1 MRIPAWQWIPYKHPK
16 TMAEITVQLIKT
28 LRDKTNAGMM
38 DCKAALS
45 EAGGDLA
52 EAETILRKKGI
63 ADAEKKA
70 GRAAKE
76 GVIASRIVDG
86 EKTGILVEVNCETD
100 FVAKNENFTSFVEE
114 IIDHIAGS
122 ESADSVEALL
132 AQPFSGDADTL
143 EEFIKAKVGQ
153 LGENMGLARFAK
165 FELSGE
171 GAVASYIHMAGRVGV
186 LLEVATGKAETAKS
200 EGFQTLVKDMTLQ
213 IAAAQ
218 PICITREEVP
228 EALVES
234 EKDIFREQMKDKPAD
249 IIEKIIGGKMGKFYS
264 TNCLLEQAFI
274 KDGDKSI
281 QDLIDAVAKETGD
294 EITVAKF
301 SRFAVGEEPEV

>member
-1 MRIPAWQWIPYKHPK
+1 
-16 TMAEITVQLIKT
+16 MAEITVELIKT

-38 DCKAALS
+38 DCKAALA
-45 EAGGDLA
+45 EAGGDIA

-76 GVIASRIVDG
+76 GVVASRIVDG

-100 FVAKNENFTSFVEE
+100 FVAKNEKFTAFVEE
-114 IIDHIAGS
+114 IIDHIAS
-122 ESADSVEALL
+122 SDTVESVEDLL
-132 AQPFSGDADTL
+132 AQDYSGEASTL
-143 EEFIKAKVGQ
+143 DEFIKAKVGQ

-165 FELSGE
+165 YELSGE

-186 LLEVATGKAETAKS
+186 LIEVGTGKADTAKN
-200 EGFQTLVKDMTLQ
+200 EAFQSLVKDLTLQ

-218 PICITREEVP
+218 PICIERDQVP
-228 EALVES
+228 SDLVEK
-234 EKDIFREQMKDKPAD
+234 EKDIFREQMKDKPAE

-281 QDLIDAVAKETGD
+281 QDLIDSVSKETGD
-294 EITVAKF
+294 EITIAKF
-301 SRFAVGEEPEV
+301 DRFAVGEGGED

>member
-1 MRIPAWQWIPYKHPK
+1 
-16 TMAEITVQLIKT
+16 MAEITVQLIKT

-45 EAGGDLA
+45 EADGDIA

-100 FVAKNENFTSFVEE
+100 FVAKNENFTAFVEA
-114 IIDHIAGS
+114 IIDHIAS
-122 ESADSVEALL
+122 SDTVDSVEALL
-132 AQPFSGDADTL
+132 AQSFDGDATTL

-165 FELSGE
+165 YELSGE

-186 LLEVATGKAETAKS
+186 LLEVETGKADTAKS
-200 EGFQTLVKDMTLQ
+200 EAFQALVKDMTLQ

-228 EALVES
+228 EALVEN
-234 EKDIFREQMKDKPAD
+234 EKDIFREQMKDKPAE

-281 QDLIDAVAKETGD
+281 QDLVDGVAKETGD
-294 EITVAKF
+294 EITISKF
-301 SRFAVGEEPEV
+301 SRFAVGEEVEG

>member
-1 MRIPAWQWIPYKHPK
+1 
-16 TMAEITVQLIKT
+16 MAEITVQLIKT

-45 EAGGDLA
+45 EAGGDIA

-122 ESADSVEALL
+122 ESVDSVEALL

-165 FELSGE
+165 FELSRE

-281 QDLIDAVAKETGD
+281 QDLIDGVAKETGD
-294 EITVAKF
+294 EIKVARF
-301 SRFAVGEEPEV
+301 ARFAVGEEIEG